1 MFSFIQAYKI
11 QGDIFYG
18 GQSRS
23 TEKIITCTVHLTLS
37 APIGQSKFARL
48 PFLRFHWHF
57 LNNSEL
63 LKTSLQTSTWRCGQ
77 FIHARAPNEKKRAF
91 IREIDLFL
99 RSCLQC
105 SCIFGSG
112 RKLLVIFMLPM
123 FVMLW
128 VLSWI
133 WFCCWERLQLGR
145 AASLGIDRLGR
156 KQKME

>member
-1 MFSFIQAYKI
+1 MVGNRDRQKRSFHVQFIWP
-11 QGDIFYG
+11 
-18 GQSRS
+18 S
-23 TEKIITCTVHLTLS
+23 T
-37 APIGQSKFARL
+37 PIGQSKFARL

-63 LKTSLQTSTWRCGQ
+63 LKTSLQTSTWRCGE
-77 FIHARAPNEKKRAF
+77 FIHATAPNEKKRAF

-123 FVMLW
+123 FVMPWL
-128 VLSWI
+128 LSWI
-133 WFCCWERLQLGR
+133 WFCSWERLQLGR
-145 AASLGIDRLGR
+145 AASLGIDRLRR
-156 KQKME
+156 KQMVG